1 MEMKIREEIRRTRQ
15 EDLIFFSLSSSSLP
29 SLFFFSPGWHA
40 HSLAVTHDGWISAP
54 DGCQRP
60 AHDQCYDDPAG
71 PFYAFFGVRH
81 YFTKIII
88 STKFLLQG
96 SILEKCDFVWQFL
109 CWRLIGSEENEDT
122 SSFSPW
128 LANWRNGRI
137 EGWPMRWK
145 QKIKKS
151 LFTI

>member
-15 EDLIFFSLSSSSLP
+15 EDLIFLSLSSSSLP

-60 AHDQCYDDPAG
+60 AHDQCRPSWTLLCILRRPALLNKNKNFYKVFFFTRIDPG
-71 PFYAFFGVRH
+71 KMRFF
-81 YFTKIII
+81 F
-88 STKFLLQG
+88 
-96 SILEKCDFVWQFL
+96 WQFL

-145 QKIKKS
+145 QKIK
-151 LFTI
+151 